1 MTRLLFD
8 ENLPAR
14 LVRAL
19 ADDFPGS
26 SDVVTELGP
35 GSSDESIWA
44 FASEHGY
51 VVVTKDE
58 DFQRFSVARGFP
70 PKVVWIRR
78 GNASTDTLVELL
90 RVSADQ
96 IAAFVEDREAAFL
109 PLGRR

>member
-1 MTRLLFD
+1 MTRRLFD

-19 ADDFPGS
+19 AGDFPGS

-44 FASEHGY
+44 FALEHGY

-90 RVSADQ
+90 RLSADQ
-96 IAAFVEDREAAFL
+96 IAAFVEDLEAAFL